1 MKNIVIVITGSTA
14 SGKSS
19 LGLALAEK
27 LGGVI
32 VSADSM
38 QIYRKL
44 DIGTAKATKEEM
56 EKVPHYMIDICDVEE
71 KYDVL
76 AYKEKCY
83 EVLDEVLAKGKVPI
97 IVGGTGLYINAVVNN
112 VEFPKTEIKNI
123 ALENEYNELVKT
135 KTTEELWS
143 ALCELDM
150 KKADTVDRK
159 NRRRVERALY
169 LAMQGKSGGCVEN
182 NLWKKRKSP
191 YEFITIYIDMPRDL
205 LYDRIEKRV
214 DEMIDQGVLEEAKL
228 VYEVPNKE
236 ECTAAQAIGY
246 KEFFGYFDG
255 TKPLEEC
262 VEQLKTNTRHY
273 AKRQITWFK
282 KLADKIVVDGT
293 KPKAELVKE
302 IEECYENKT

>member
-1 MKNIVIVITGSTA
+1 MKKKVIVIIGPTA

-27 LGGVI
+27 LGGAI

-38 QIYRKL
+38 QIYREL
-44 DIGTAKATKEEM
+44 DVGTAKATVEEM
-56 EKVPHYMIDICDVEE
+56 KEVPHYMIDICNIHE
-71 KYDVL
+71 KYD
-76 AYKEKCY
+76 AMIYKEKCY
-83 EVLDEVLAKGKVPI
+83 EVLDEVLAKGQVPI
-97 IVGGTGLYINAVVNN
+97 IVGGTGLYINAVINN

-123 ALENEYNELVKT
+123 ELENKYNELVKT
-135 KTTEELWS
+135 KTTDELFDV
-143 ALCELDM
+143 LYTLDS
-150 KKADTVDRK
+150 KRASSIDRK

-169 LAMQGKSGGCVEN
+169 LALYGKSDDELQN
-182 NLWKKRKSP
+182 NLWNKKESP

-214 DEMIDQGVLEEAKL
+214 DEMVDQGVLKEAKL
-228 VYEVPNKE
+228 VYEVPNKK

-246 KEFFGYFDG
+246 KEFFEYFDG
-255 TKPLEEC
+255 TRSLEEC
-262 VEQLKTNTRHY
+262 IDVLKTNTRHY

-293 KPKAELVKE
+293 KAKSELVKE
-302 IEECYENKT
+302 IEEYYENKA

>member
-1 MKNIVIVITGSTA
+1 MKNIVIVIIGPTA

-56 EKVPHYMIDICDVEE
+56 EKVPHYMIDICDIGE
-71 KYDVL
+71 KYD
-76 AYKEKCY
+76 AMSYKEKCY

-112 VEFPKTEIKNI
+112 VEFPKTEIKDI
-123 ALENEYNELVKT
+123 DLENKYSELVKT
-135 KTTEELWS
+135 KTTDELFDI
-143 ALCELDM
+143 LCTLDL
-150 KKADTVDRK
+150 KRAGVIDRK

-169 LAMQGKSGGCVEN
+169 LAMQGKPCECNEN
-182 NLWKKRKSP
+182 NLWKKRSSP

-214 DEMIDQGVLEEAKL
+214 DEMMSQGVVKEARQ
-228 VYEVPNKE
+228 VYEVPNKK

-246 KEFFGYFDG
+246 KEFFEYFDG
-255 TKPLEEC
+255 TKSIEEC
-262 VEQLKTNTRHY
+262 IEQLKTNTRHY

-282 KLADKIVVDGT
+282 KLADKIVIDGT
-293 KPKAELVKE
+293 KSKNELVKE
-302 IEECYENKT
+302 IEECYESKT